1 MDFQLDQHTALL
13 QRTEQ
18 ALSGGEEGIAGAVP
32 QENEMERE
40 VHGTLEDVGEEDRIT
55 ARTPK
60 TRLHLLAEIED
71 ETVWSHVCSSKT
83 RTGFAKKGFATR
95 TNV

>member
-18 ALSGGEEGIAGAVP
+18 ALSGGEEGIAVTVP
-32 QENEMERE
+32 PENKMERE
-40 VHGTLEDVGEEDRIT
+40 VHGTLEDVGEEDWIT
-55 ARTPK
+55 ARNPE

-71 ETVWSHVCSSKT
+71 ETVWSHVCLSKA
-83 RTGFAKKGFATR
+83 RTGFAKKRFATR
-95 TNV
+95 MND